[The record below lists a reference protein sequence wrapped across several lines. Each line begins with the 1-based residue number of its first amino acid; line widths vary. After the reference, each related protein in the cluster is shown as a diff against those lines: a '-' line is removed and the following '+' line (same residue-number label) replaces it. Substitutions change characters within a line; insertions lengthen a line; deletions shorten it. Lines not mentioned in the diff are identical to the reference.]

1 MSDTPDIGKIISLI
15 MENPA
20 LIEQI
25 SALAKSDKLQN
36 GNPTTI
42 ESEATEATTS
52 APANLPENRSRQEKR
67 SRLLSAMKPYLS
79 ESRSKAIDSM
89 IGIVGILDMMKGGG

>member
-15 MENPA
+15 MENPS

-36 GNPTTI
+36 ENSQNI
-42 ESEATEATTS
+42 EADATEAVTS
-52 APANLPENRSRQEKR
+52 APINLPENSSRQEKR
-67 SRLLSAMKPYLS
+67 SRLLNAMKPYLS